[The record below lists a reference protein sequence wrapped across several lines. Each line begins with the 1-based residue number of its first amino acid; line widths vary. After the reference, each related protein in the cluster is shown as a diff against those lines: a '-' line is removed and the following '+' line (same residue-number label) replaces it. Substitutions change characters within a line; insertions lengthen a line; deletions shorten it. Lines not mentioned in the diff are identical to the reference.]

1 MSVPFQ
7 RHVLS
12 NGLRLIVHEDH
23 TTPLAS
29 CNVVYNVG
37 SRDEH
42 PNHTG
47 LAHLFEHYMFCGSRN
62 IGNYD
67 KPLQKI
73 GAINNAY
80 TSQDITH
87 YYIVLPANNIET
99 ALWLESDR
107 MLELAFNQKE
117 LDIQKSVVIEEFKET
132 SLNRPFGDLWCLFND
147 FIYENYPYKW
157 LPIGKEIS
165 HIQNVTM
172 DMMKDFF
179 YKYYRPN
186 NAVLVVSGNV
196 YFTEVIQLVEKWF
209 GSIPQGSS
217 PSKNFSVDEPQETA
231 KVLEVKRKVP
241 YDMLMKG
248 WKMGPRLDPDFYA
261 YDLLSDL
268 LGTGQS
274 SYLYEKFVTEQHLF
288 TDISASVTATN
299 GPGIFV
305 LSARP
310 ADGINLVDAN
320 RQLNDYL
327 YQTPIFDDKL
337 DYHLQKVKNRCESC
351 LLNNEIKME
360 NRSSILAVSETISK
374 IEDFDNEIEQYRD
387 VTTDDV
393 LRISRFLLQE
403 KNDNTLF
410 YLAEKD

>member
-67 KPLQKI
+67 NPLQKI

-80 TSQDITH
+80 TSQDLTH

-147 FIYENYPYKW
+147 FVYENYPYKW

-196 YFTEVIQLVEKWF
+196 YFTEVLQLVEKWF
-209 GSIPQGSS
+209 GPIPQGSS
-217 PSKNFSVDEPQETA
+217 PTKNFPVDEPQVTA

-248 WKMGPRLDPDFYA
+248 WKMG
-261 YDLLSDL
+261 
-268 LGTGQS
+268 
-274 SYLYEKFVTEQHLF
+274 
-288 TDISASVTATN
+288 
-299 GPGIFV
+299 
-305 LSARP
+305 
-310 ADGINLVDAN
+310 
-320 RQLNDYL
+320 
-327 YQTPIFDDKL
+327 
-337 DYHLQKVKNRCESC
+337 
-351 LLNNEIKME
+351 
-360 NRSSILAVSETISK
+360 
-374 IEDFDNEIEQYRD
+374 
-387 VTTDDV
+387 
-393 LRISRFLLQE
+393 
-403 KNDNTLF
+403 
-410 YLAEKD
+410 